1 MNLVAKGVKVRGAG
15 LLGWGS
21 QEGRWGAMHRLQA
34 GQGGVP
40 GGVQGKHPG
49 QGRGRLSGM
58 ACCGHRK
65 RQQPPPSVVRKEAGE
80 GWEDHPAGPAPDVCT
95 ASGC

>member
-21 QEGRWGAMHRLQA
+21 QEDWWGAMGWLQA

-49 QGRGRLSGM
+49 QGR
-58 ACCGHRK
+58 
-65 RQQPPPSVVRKEAGE
+65 
-80 GWEDHPAGPAPDVCT
+80 
-95 ASGC
+95 